1 MHVGEANETCPELKV
16 HGTVMESVT
25 EDVYLGDIISNDGKN
40 RKNINK
46 RISKGL
52 GVITQIMNLLEIVT
66 FGPFYMEIALLL
78 RETMFINGILNN
90 AEAWYGLSKSE
101 INDLEQLDRLLLRK
115 ILKAPVSTPQEAL
128 HLELG
133 LIPIGVIIQAKRI
146 NFLHYIISRSESE
159 MIHKL
164 FTAQWLN
171 PTRGDW
177 TETVK
182 GDLEDFNIPIKLEEI
197 KKKSKE
203 SFKNEVKRKAK
214 EYSMKLLL
222 LKKAKHSK
230 MDNLEYEDL
239 HIQDYFK
246 LDSVTT
252 SEVQEAF
259 RFRTRMVKLGENFRG
274 QGGEAWCP
282 LCKTHL
288 DNQAHIFQC
297 QVIGNKCDLECDS
310 TNIYTNEVRIDVIR
324 KIIIILKTRESLV
337 EDMKKT

>member
-1 MHVGEANETCPELKV
+1 
-16 HGTVMESVT
+16 
-25 EDVYLGDIISNDGKN
+25 
-40 RKNINK
+40 
-46 RISKGL
+46 
-52 GVITQIMNLLEIVT
+52 
-66 FGPFYMEIALLL
+66 
-78 RETMFINGILNN
+78 
-90 AEAWYGLSKSE
+90 
-101 INDLEQLDRLLLRK
+101 
-115 ILKAPVSTPQEAL
+115 
-128 HLELG
+128 
-133 LIPIGVIIQAKRI
+133 
-146 NFLHYIISRSESE
+146 
-159 MIHKL
+159 MIYQF

-203 SFKNEVKRKAK
+203 SFKNEVKREAK

-274 QGGEAWCP
+274 QGG
-282 LCKTHL
+282 
-288 DNQAHIFQC
+288 
-297 QVIGNKCDLECDS
+297 G
-310 TNIYTNEVRIDVIR
+310 
-324 KIIIILKTRESLV
+324 SLV
-337 EDMKKT
+337 PPM